1 VGAQGSSGGQW
12 EEMLVTERDEIMT
25 SEDTE
30 QSNVLDGLDSL
41 EVLEASD
48 LDEGVAFHA
57 FRFKV

>member
-1 VGAQGSSGGQW
+1 MS
-12 EEMLVTERDEIMT
+12 ERNEITT

-41 EVLEASD
+41 QVLEASD

-57 FRFKV
+57 FRFRN

>member
-1 VGAQGSSGGQW
+1 
-12 EEMLVTERDEIMT
+12 MLVTERDVIMT